1 MIRIK
6 SMYVED
12 LMALVVESACNTGDT
27 EGVGLIPGSGK
38 SLGKGNGNPLQYS

>member
-12 LMALVVESACNTGDT
+12 LVVLVVNSPPAIQETQKMW
-27 EGVGLIPGSGK
+27 V
-38 SLGKGNGNPLQYS
+38 